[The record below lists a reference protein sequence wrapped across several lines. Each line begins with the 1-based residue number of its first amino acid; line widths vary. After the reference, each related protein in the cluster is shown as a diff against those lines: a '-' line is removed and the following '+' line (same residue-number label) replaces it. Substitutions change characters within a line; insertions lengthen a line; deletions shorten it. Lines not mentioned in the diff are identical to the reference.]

1 MEKSKTF
8 SNDFDDEMLV
18 KKRNG
23 ELETVAFDKILRR
36 IRTIGT
42 EVGIKINY
50 TTLAM
55 KVIDQLYNGI
65 STTKI
70 DELSAQQC
78 ASLASTHPDYNVLA
92 GRITI
97 SNHHKNTSSSFVDV
111 MTSLYEYKDTHGKSS
126 PLVSDLLYEVVQKYK
141 DEWDNILDYQCDYLI
156 DYFGFKT
163 LERAYLMQ
171 INKVTV
177 ERPQHMWLRVS
188 IGIHGDNLAQIRKT
202 YEYMSQKYFTHAT
215 PTLFNAGTPHPQ
227 LSSCFLLAMEKD
239 SIEGIYNTLKD
250 CALISK
256 WAGGIGLHIHNIR
269 ASGSHI
275 RGTNGSSNGIVPM
288 LKVFNN
294 TAKYVDQCL
303 DPDTI
308 VYTKRG
314 PIKIKNIV
322 IGDKVI
328 ADDGNYYPIG
338 KVLDNEYLG
347 DLYTLDVKH
356 TLYPLKL
363 TDMHPLWTI
372 KNDKCYQRNFDD
384 VINQLDRNL
393 LVPQF
398 IEVKNISKNDFIGF
412 PIPKYE
418 KDIPQYTEDDCRF
431 YGILLGDG
439 NISISKNIAYVALNK
454 ETKQDTIEFVENYLQ
469 KINAHITYTYQNDKY
484 VRLTWSRN
492 NMFKFTYEMLY
503 DNNKEKFVMPS
514 MLHLSKPKILQII
527 KGILETDGKVKDY
540 QIVLELTSNNIVES
554 VRYML
559 LRLGILCSGTMRDRR
574 NENYITKYNCFIQNK
589 KISYILIVPKKPI
602 ICDLFKHK
610 NISPS
615 ESFTFFEY
623 EDYLFSI
630 VDGNTFVKDYSGRV
644 IDIEVDNDD
653 HHNFLT
659 HNGLVKNGGGKR
671 NGSFAIYLEPWHA
684 DIELFLQMR
693 KNHGDEELK
702 ARDLFYALWVPDLF
716 MERIK
721 TDGKW
726 TLMCPDEC
734 PGLADVYGD
743 DFANL
748 YMKYEANGKGKK
760 TVKARDLWFQ
770 ILDAQMETGTPY
782 LLYKDACNKKSNQ
795 KNVGTIKSSNLC
807 VAPETQILTENG
819 YFEIQS
825 LHNQRVNIWNGEEFS
840 EVTIHKTGENQE
852 LIDVYTNDGCKLTCT
867 KYHKFFIQSKY
878 NKSKINKNIAIVEAQ
893 NLKEGDKI
901 IKCDYPI
908 IDNGKEMKYA
918 YTHGFFCG
926 DGTYNNCNQEEI
938 RCKYK
943 SLVGHSYC
951 KRHIDFENEENPN
964 EIQTETTNYICNA
977 NSYSKKPCVSL
988 YGEKKD
994 LLKHLNFRS
1003 FGEVDET
1010 CDKLNVQLPLDIE
1023 EKFYVPQNL
1032 SLKTKLEWFAGYC
1045 DADGCISRN
1054 GDNQQLQASSINEEF
1069 LLKIKFMLQ
1078 TCGINPKVTKMR
1090 GETKTLLPDS
1100 NRELRYYE
1108 CKPIYRLL
1116 ITSNDLQKL
1125 SAIGFTPKRLEIKV
1139 HKPNRNANQFIK
1151 IKSIENTGRIDD
1163 TYCFNEP
1170 KKHAGIFNGI
1180 ITSQCTEILEYSD
1193 ENETAVCNLA
1203 SIGLPTFVDRTTT
1216 PPTFNYEKLHEISR
1230 IVTYNLNRIIDV
1242 NYYPTP
1248 KTERSNK
1255 RHRPIGIGVQ
1265 GLADVFMMMNLPFS
1279 SDEAKMMNKMIFE
1292 TIYHG
1297 ALTES
1302 CNIAKIEG
1310 KYETFDGSPASH
1322 CELQFDLW
1330 NVEPCT
1336 NRYAWTNLKN
1346 EIKEHGLRNSLLL
1359 APMPT
1364 ASTSQILGFNECIEP
1379 ITSNIYSRR
1388 TIAGEFILAN
1398 KYLMNDLIALDLW
1411 NEKIKNNIIANHGS
1425 IQHLE
1430 MIPPEIKEKYKT
1442 VWEIPMRNL
1451 IDMAA
1456 DRGAYI
1462 CQSQSLNL
1470 WLEDPNYSNLTSM
1483 HFYSWS
1489 KGLKTGIYYLRRR
1502 GRHQAQQFTIEPE
1515 KKENSGT
1522 MEEDEICEM
1531 CSA

>member
-1 MEKSKTF
+1 MATTTI
-8 SNDFDDEMLV
+8 NTDDEMLV

-23 ELETVAFDKILRR
+23 NMEVIAFDKILRR
-36 IRTIGT
+36 IKTIGT

-50 TTLAM
+50 TTLTM

-65 STTKI
+65 STTQI

-92 GRITI
+92 SRITI
-97 SNHHKNTSSSFVDV
+97 SNHHKNTTDSFCKV
-111 MTSLYEYKDTHGKSS
+111 MTQLYEYKDKHGEQS
-126 PLVSDLLYEVVQKYK
+126 PLVSQKLYDVIQ
-141 DEWDNILDYQCDYLI
+141 NHGDYLESIIDYSRDYLI

-163 LERAYLMQ
+163 LERAYLMK
-171 INKVTV
+171 INKETV
-177 ERPQHMWLRVS
+177 ERPQHMWLRVA
-188 IGIHGDNLAQIRKT
+188 IGIHGNNIEKVKET
-202 YEYMSQKYFTHAT
+202 YDCMSQKYFTHAT

-227 LSSCFLLAMEKD
+227 LSSCYLISMEKD

-256 WAGGIGLHIHNIR
+256 WAGGIGLHIHNVR

-288 LKVFNN
+288 LRVFNN
-294 TAKYVDQCL
+294 TARYVDQCL

-328 ADDGNYYPIG
+328 ADDGNYYSIG

-347 DLYTLDVKH
+347 DLYILDIKH

-372 KNDKCYQRNFDD
+372 KNDKYYQRNFDD

-393 LVPQF
+393 LVPEF

-439 NISISKNIAYVALNK
+439 NISTTKNTAYVALNK

-469 KINAHITYTYQNDKY
+469 KINAHVTYTYQNDKY
-484 VRLTWSRN
+484 VRITWSRN

-503 DNNKEKFVMPS
+503 DENKEKFVMPN

-559 LRLGILCSGTMRDRR
+559 LRLGILSSGSMRDRR
-574 NENYITKYNCFIQNK
+574 NESHITKYNCFIQNK

-602 ICDLFKHK
+602 ICDLFKNK

-615 ESFTFFEY
+615 DSFTFFEY

-630 VDGNTFVKDYSGRV
+630 VNGNTFVKDYSGRV
-644 IDIEVDNDD
+644 IDIEVDDDD

-671 NGSFAIYLEPWHA
+671 SGSFAIYLEPWHA
-684 DIELFLQMR
+684 DIEMFLQMR

-721 TDGKW
+721 TDGTW

-734 PGLADVYGD
+734 PGLSDVYGEE
-743 DFANL
+743 FNTL
-748 YMKYEANGKGKK
+748 YKKYEESGKTRK
-760 TVKARDLWFQ
+760 TMKARELWFQ

-795 KNVGTIKSSNLC
+795 KNIGTIKSSNLC
-807 VAPETQILTENG
+807 
-819 YFEIQS
+819 
-825 LHNQRVNIWNGEEFS
+825 
-840 EVTIHKTGENQE
+840 
-852 LIDVYTNDGCKLTCT
+852 
-867 KYHKFFIQSKY
+867 
-878 NKSKINKNIAIVEAQ
+878 
-893 NLKEGDKI
+893 
-901 IKCDYPI
+901 
-908 IDNGKEMKYA
+908 
-918 YTHGFFCG
+918 
-926 DGTYNNCNQEEI
+926 
-938 RCKYK
+938 
-943 SLVGHSYC
+943 
-951 KRHIDFENEENPN
+951 
-964 EIQTETTNYICNA
+964 
-977 NSYSKKPCVSL
+977 
-988 YGEKKD
+988 
-994 LLKHLNFRS
+994 
-1003 FGEVDET
+1003 
-1010 CDKLNVQLPLDIE
+1010 
-1023 EKFYVPQNL
+1023 
-1032 SLKTKLEWFAGYC
+1032 
-1045 DADGCISRN
+1045 
-1054 GDNQQLQASSINEEF
+1054 
-1069 LLKIKFMLQ
+1069 
-1078 TCGINPKVTKMR
+1078 
-1090 GETKTLLPDS
+1090 
-1100 NRELRYYE
+1100 
-1108 CKPIYRLL
+1108 
-1116 ITSNDLQKL
+1116 
-1125 SAIGFTPKRLEIKV
+1125 
-1139 HKPNRNANQFIK
+1139 
-1151 IKSIENTGRIDD
+1151 
-1163 TYCFNEP
+1163 
-1170 KKHAGIFNGI
+1170 
-1180 ITSQCTEILEYSD
+1180 TEIIEYSD
-1193 ENETAVCNLA
+1193 DKETAVCNLA
-1203 SIGLPTFVDRTTT
+1203 SIALPAFVDRTVN
-1216 PPTFNYEKLHEISR
+1216 PPVFDYDKLHEISK

-1242 NYYPTP
+1242 NFYPTP
-1248 KTERSNK
+1248 KTELSNK

-1265 GLADVFMMMNLPFS
+1265 GLADVFMQMNLPFAC
-1279 SDEAKMMNKMIFE
+1279 DDAKQMNKQIFE
-1292 TIYHG
+1292 TIYHAALEQSCEIARVEG
-1297 ALTES
+1297 A
-1302 CNIAKIEG
+1302 
-1310 KYETFDGSPASH
+1310 YETFDGCPAQKG
-1322 CELQFDLW
+1322 ELQFDMW
-1330 NVEPCT
+1330 GVEPCT
-1336 NRYAWTNLKN
+1336 DRYDWCRLR
-1346 EIKEHGLRNSLLL
+1346 EDIKTYGLRNSLLL

-1364 ASTSQILGFNECIEP
+1364 ASTSQILGYNECIEP

-1388 TIAGEFILAN
+1388 TLAGEFILAN
-1398 KYLMNDLIALDLW
+1398 KYLMNDLIELDLW
-1411 NEKIKNNIIANHGS
+1411 NEKMKNNIIANHGS
-1425 IQHLE
+1425 IQHIE
-1430 MIPPEIKEKYKT
+1430 FIPQEIRDKYKT

-1470 WLEDPNYSNLTSM
+1470 WLEDPNYASLTSM

-1502 GRHQAQQFTIEPE
+1502 GRHHAQQFTIEPE
-1515 KKENSGT
+1515 KNNSGDVEH
-1522 MEEDEICEM
+1522 EEEICEM